1 MNCIR
6 QEADDI
12 LHYGALHFAG
22 DYLSNIDSVSKIVNR
37 DLVDSGI
44 DINSLSKYRV
54 ILDFR
59 GEGQSSADIEN
70 LIAYLRSIPV
80 KQVAAIFNSVVDV
93 NQLDY
98 PAVSVSDYLVN
109 FAGWFDELYQYP
121 MQWNTECDFL
131 CLIRRPSPSRA
142 QLASRLFDSDL
153 NVRLSFGGMCN
164 PSELTEYQPLFNQPL
179 PLMLD
184 GPLLR
189 TRDDNQEHRAVSN
202 LLRQCAVNIVVE
214 SSAQNEGNAWSGWFV
229 TEKTFKAFG
238 MLQLPVWWAVP
249 GLVSQVRR
257 MGFDVFDDIIDHG
270 YDNIVDQSQRLD
282 AVVEQLYKL
291 TRFDLGSLRLQQKPR
306 LLANWQLL
314 DQMVKQQNGQ
324 FGKLL
329 EQLGYA

>member
-22 DYLSNIDSVSKIVNR
+22 DYLGNIDSVSMIVNR

-44 DINSLSKYRV
+44 DIGNLSKYRV

-59 GEGQSSADIEN
+59 GEGQSSTDIEN
-70 LIAYLRSIPV
+70 LIAYLRNIPV

-93 NQLDY
+93 KQLDY
-98 PAVSVSDYLVN
+98 PAVSVSNYLVN
-109 FAGWFDELYQYP
+109 FAGWFDELCRHP
-121 MQWNTECDFL
+121 MQWHTECDFL

-142 QLASRLFDSDL
+142 QLASRLIESGL
-153 NVRLSFGGMCN
+153 EVRVSFGGMCN
-164 PSELTEYQPLFNQPL
+164 SSELTEYQPLFDQPL

-189 TRDDNQEHRAVSN
+189 NRDDNQEHRVVSN
-202 LLRQCAVNIVVE
+202 LLRQCAVNVVAE
-214 SSAQNEGNAWSGWFV
+214 TSAQNEGNAWRGLIV

-238 MLQLPVWWAVP
+238 MLQLPIWWAVP
-249 GLVSQVRR
+249 GLVDQVRL

-282 AVVEQLYKL
+282 AVIEQLHKL
-291 TRFDLGSLRLQQKPR
+291 SKFDLGSLRLQQKPR

-314 DQMVKQQNGQ
+314 DQMSKQQYGQ

>member
-6 QEADDI
+6 QESTDI
-12 LHYGALHFAG
+12 LHYGALHFSG
-22 DYLSNIDSVSKIVNR
+22 DYLDTIDTVSKIVNR

-44 DINSLSKYRV
+44 EISNLSKYRV

-59 GEGQSSADIEN
+59 GEGQSSTDIVN
-70 LIAYLRSIPV
+70 LITYLRSIPV

-93 NQLDY
+93 DQLDY
-98 PAVSVSDYLVN
+98 PAVSVSNYLVN
-109 FAGWFDELYQYP
+109 FAGWFDELCQHP

-142 QLASRLFDSDL
+142 QLASRLINADL
-153 NVRLSFGGMCN
+153 DLRLSFGGMCS
-164 PSELTEYQPLFNQPL
+164 PSELTEYQLLFDQPL

-189 TRDDNQEHRAVSN
+189 NQADNQEHRAVSN
-202 LLRQCAVNIVVE
+202 LLRQCAVNIVAE
-214 SSAQNEGNAWSGWFV
+214 TSAQNEGNAWRGWFI

-249 GLVSQVRR
+249 GLVDQVRR
-257 MGFDVFDDIIDHG
+257 MGFDVFDDIVDHS

-282 AVVEQLYKL
+282 AVIEQLHKL
-291 TRFDLGSLRLQQKPR
+291 SRLDLGSLRLQQQSR

-314 DQMVKQQNGQ
+314 DQMAQQQDGQ

-329 EQLGYA
+329 RQLGYA

>member
-6 QEADDI
+6 HESTDI
-12 LHYGALHFAG
+12 LHYGALHFAR
-22 DYLSNIDSVSKIVNR
+22 DYLDNIDTVSKIVNR

-44 DINSLSKYRV
+44 DIGNLCNYRV

-59 GEGQSSADIEN
+59 GEGQSSTDIVN

-93 NQLDY
+93 DQLDY
-98 PAVSVSDYLVN
+98 PAVSVSNYLVN
-109 FAGWFDELYQYP
+109 FTGWFSELRQYP
-121 MQWNTECDFL
+121 MQWNTDCDFL
-131 CLIRRPSPSRA
+131 CLIRRPSASRA
-142 QLASRLFDSDL
+142 QLASRLINADL
-153 NVRLSFGGMCN
+153 DPRLSFGGMCS
-164 PSELTEYQPLFNQPL
+164 PSELTEYQPLFDQTL

-189 TRDDNQEHRAVSN
+189 NRDDNQEHRAVSN
-202 LLRQCAVNIVVE
+202 LLRQCAVNIVAE
-214 SSAQNEGNAWSGWFV
+214 TSAQNEGNAWQGIFI

-249 GLVSQVRR
+249 GLVDQVRN
-257 MGFDVFDDIIDHG
+257 MGFDVFDDIVDHG
-270 YDNIVDQSQRLD
+270 YDSIVNQSQRLD
-282 AVVEQLYKL
+282 AVIDQLHKL
-291 TRFDLGSLRLQQKPR
+291 SRLDLGSLRLQQQSR

-314 DQMVKQQNGQ
+314 DQMTQQQDGQ